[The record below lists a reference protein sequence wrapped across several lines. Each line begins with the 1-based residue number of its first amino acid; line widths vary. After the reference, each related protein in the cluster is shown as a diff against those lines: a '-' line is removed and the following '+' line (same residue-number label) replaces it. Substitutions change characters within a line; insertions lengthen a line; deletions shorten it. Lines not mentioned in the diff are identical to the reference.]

1 MSVHKK
7 LMEARIELQGTAL
20 KKSGLN
26 KFAGYS
32 YFELGDFLPVV
43 QSIFNRLG
51 LCGVVSYSI
60 EYATL
65 TITDTED
72 STVIVITSPMA
83 EANLKGTHP
92 IQNLG
97 AVETYSRRYLW
108 MTAMEIVEHDILDA
122 STGYEPP
129 PKPAAKPA
137 PAPTK
142 ANPPAAAPKPAAAP
156 AKSVTNAAGEKVTA
170 GKPGE
175 WQITLYERE
184 DGDWA
189 TVILDATDMA
199 LQLAQS
205 SEDVQNIFKANRV
218 HYDRLKEET
227 PTIYE
232 DLLAK
237 LKKAK
242 ASFTQD

>member
-7 LMEARIELQGTAL
+7 LMAARIELQGTEL

-32 YFELGDFLPVV
+32 YFELGDFLPVI

-51 LCGVVSYSI
+51 LCGVVSYTKD
-60 EYATL
+60 YAEL
-65 TITDTED
+65 AITDVED
-72 STVIVITSPMA
+72 GTMITISSPMA

-97 AVETYSRRYLW
+97 AVETYQRRYLW
-108 MTAMEIVEHDILDA
+108 MTALEIVEHDILDA

-129 PKPAAKPA
+129 PKPAPKPA
-137 PAPTK
+137 PAPAK
-142 ANPPAAAPKPAAAP
+142 ANPPAAAPKPANTA
-156 AKSVTNAAGEKVTA
+156 VEKVTA

-189 TVILDATDMA
+189 TAILDATDMA

-237 LKKAK
+237 LKKSK
-242 ASFTQD
+242 LSFTQD